1 MRNLLDFKTINGD
14 TEKVN
19 IVNKDEEQDGEE
31 VNLYDRIIN
40 WANSGTGELII
51 AVFFMVV
58 IFLLLLP
65 ILLRM
70 FKLFFIEIPKTKLSL
85 YDDLS

>member
-1 MRNLLDFKTINGD
+1 MRNLVNFKTVNGD

-19 IVNKDEEQDGEE
+19 IINKDEEQNGEK
-31 VNLYDRIIN
+31 VNLYDKIIN

-51 AVFFMVV
+51 AVFFMIV
-58 IFLLLLP
+58 IFLALMP
-65 ILLRM
+65 IFIKI

>member
-1 MRNLLDFKTINGD
+1 MRNLVNFKTVNGD

-19 IVNKDEEQDGEE
+19 IVNKDDEQNGEN
-31 VNLYDRIIN
+31 VNLYDKIID
-40 WANSGTGELII
+40 WANSGKGELII

-65 ILLRM
+65 IFIRM

>member
-19 IVNKDEEQDGEE
+19 IVNKDEEQNGEK
-31 VNLYDRIIN
+31 VNLYDKIIN

-51 AVFFMVV
+51 AVFFMIV
-58 IFLLLLP
+58 IFLALMP
-65 ILLRM
+65 IFIRM

>member
-1 MRNLLDFKTINGD
+1 MRNLVNFKTVNGD

-19 IVNKDEEQDGEE
+19 IVNKDEEQNGEKI
-31 VNLYDRIIN
+31 NLYDKIIN

-51 AVFFMVV
+51 AVFFMIV
-58 IFLLLLP
+58 IFLALMP
-65 ILLRM
+65 IFIKM

>member
-19 IVNKDEEQDGEE
+19 IVNKDEEQNGED

-65 ILLRM
+65 IFIRM

>member
-51 AVFFMVV
+51 AVFFMIV
-58 IFLLLLP
+58 IFLALMP
-65 ILLRM
+65 IFIKM

>member
-14 TEKVN
+14 TEKGN
-19 IVNKDEEQDGEE
+19 IVNKDEEQNGEK
-31 VNLYDRIIN
+31 VNLYDKIIN

-65 ILLRM
+65 IFIRM